1 MSDGDLEYDVVVI
14 GAGNAGLTAAVT
26 LQRAGARTLLV
37 ERHNIPGGCATS
49 FRRGRFEFE
58 VALHQLSGLGREG
71 QAFSLRPLL
80 ASLDVADRV
89 EFVEERDLYRAVV
102 PGMYDVTLPASWS
115 GATDALEAAFPGN
128 RARIERFFALVR
140 DITFWQVAAMDGLP
154 AEQVD
159 PLLFRQGLRPYKEVL
174 DAHFADDRLKS
185 VLGAYWGYLG
195 LPPSRLPFQ
204 DLALVLFAY
213 LEFKPWHIRGG
224 SQMLSR
230 ALLDSFQRAGGE
242 VRLNTAVTGIR
253 TSGGRVAGVR
263 LDTGERVNAAEVV
276 SNVSLPATYAML
288 EGLPVPA
295 AATRDLGTRRPGVS
309 GFVLHMGLDA
319 TPAELGFT
327 ASTNFVNVDM
337 DDDRTFAAMR
347 RGFPEPVRGIAA
359 SCYDVEPIGFAPSGA
374 SHVSLM
380 TLQYADAWQGL
391 PPAEYAR
398 AKFAYAEGLLDLLET
413 ITPGARDAIEE
424 VDVATPLTM
433 ERYLGH
439 PGGAFYGYEQD
450 AADGWPFRGIHRESH
465 VPGLRLAGAWVGMC
479 GFQPTL
485 QSGAAVARRLL
496 ESKPETEGAQV

>member
-1 MSDGDLEYDVVVI
+1 MSGGDLDFDVVVI
-14 GAGNAGLTAAVT
+14 GAGNAGLTAATT
-26 LQRAGARTLLV
+26 LQRAGVRTLLV
-37 ERHNIPGGCATS
+37 ERHSVPGGCATS
-49 FRRGRFEFE
+49 FRRGRYEFE
-58 VALHQLSGLGREG
+58 VALHQLSGLGAEG

-80 ASLDVADRV
+80 TSLGVAEQL

-102 PGMYDVTLPASWS
+102 PGVYDVTLPADWA
-115 GATDALEAAFPGN
+115 GALDVLDAEFPGN
-128 RARIERFFALVR
+128 RARIERFFDLVR
-140 DITFWQVAAMDGLP
+140 NVTFWQVAAMDGLP

-159 PLLFRQGLRPYKEVL
+159 PLLFRQGLRPFKDVL
-174 DAHFADDRLKS
+174 DDHFDDERLKS

-230 ALLDSFQRAGGE
+230 ALLDSFLRAGGE
-242 VRLNTAVTGIR
+242 VRFHTAAAAIR
-253 TSGGRVAGVR
+253 TRGGRVAGVR
-263 LDTGERVNAAEVV
+263 LDTGERVSAAEVV

-288 EGLPVPA
+288 EGLPAPA
-295 AATRDLGTRRPGVS
+295 AAARDLGTRRPGIS

-347 RGFPEPVRGIAA
+347 GLEPVRGIVA
-359 SCYDVEPIGFAPSGA
+359 SSYDVEPIGFAPPGA

-380 TLQYADAWQGL
+380 TLQYADAWQAL

-413 ITPGARDAIEE
+413 VTPGVRDAIEE

-450 AADGWPFRGIHRESH
+450 AADGWPFRGIQRESH
-465 VPGLRLAGAWVGMC
+465 VPGLHLAGSWVGMG

-485 QSGAAVARRLL
+485 QSGAAVAGRLL
-496 ESKPETEGAQV
+496 ESKGAYA